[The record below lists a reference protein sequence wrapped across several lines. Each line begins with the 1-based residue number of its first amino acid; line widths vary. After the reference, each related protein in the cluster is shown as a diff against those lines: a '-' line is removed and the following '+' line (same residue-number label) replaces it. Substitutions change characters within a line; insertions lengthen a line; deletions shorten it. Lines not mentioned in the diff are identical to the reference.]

1 VQDVEAYL
9 KTTRDTLSFVA
20 HLGRLR
26 DMFKKMDGALT
37 LGDSLWKQF
46 NDFYSSRNSYLHG
59 PIPAHKFVDG
69 LIKIPTPAG
78 RVAVGSKWTDESRW
92 TDSNRFSFEFV
103 SDFFRHTTKEA
114 IELTRSGISQCLTR
128 LKELEPDLTTPLQV
142 SYGSSFGVEAPPP
155 PAIQVIV
162 SGSNH
167 SYSRQDSSTPD

>member
-1 VQDVEAYL
+1 MVGIIAVKVEVSCDNVACWIFVIKSFFKL
-9 KTTRDTLSFVA
+9 LTTNIHAGEIFVVLPR
-20 HLGRLR
+20 H
-26 DMFKKMDGALT
+26 KNNQINKEVKI
-37 LGDSLWKQF
+37 WKQF

-128 LKELEPDLTTPLQV
+128 LKELEPDLTTPLQR
-142 SYGSSFGVEAPPP
+142 SEEHTSQLQS
-155 PAIQVIV
+155 
-162 SGSNH
+162 H
-167 SYSRQDSSTPD
+167 